1 MTERQFFIVFAL
13 SVLVV
18 EVALLVSLR
27 LLGAD
32 DETQASV
39 FALFVGAAGLGGG
52 LLLLRYR

>member
-1 MTERQFFIVFAL
+1 MTERQFFITYAVC
-13 SVLVV
+13 VLVAQ
-18 EVALLVSLR
+18 VAVSVALR

-39 FALFVGAAGLGGG
+39 FALFLGAAGLGGG